1 MKIFIVD
8 LGAIHIHSE
17 RELKS
22 LAIQLELSASSIK
35 REPSYR
41 LYAVAP
47 MKTTGVEYIERSSL
61 RSGYTLYI
69 APLEKILD
77 MLGAKRVIVLDPYG
91 DADLRIED
99 LEWAEAIVIGGIVDR
114 TPIKWLTNML
124 RNTNIPWAP
133 SRRIRLRGSLLGVP
147 GEINNI
153 VSIVIRSLETRD
165 IERSVREVQPRRDA
179 VIRASAELHRI
190 LARKRITS
198 IEDLIEIYR
207 SLSTWLN
214 LDELGMFRALLK
226 SGRGDL
232 AGLWREKILQK
243 AISIENSS

>member
-1 MKIFIVD
+1 
-8 LGAIHIHSE
+8 
-17 RELKS
+17 
-22 LAIQLELSASSIK
+22 
-35 REPSYR
+35 
-41 LYAVAP
+41 
-47 MKTTGVEYIERSSL
+47 
-61 RSGYTLYI
+61 
-69 APLEKILD
+69 

-190 LARKRITS
+190 LARKHITS

-207 SLSTWLN
+207 SLLTWLN

-226 SGRGDL
+226 MGRGDL

>member
-1 MKIFIVD
+1 
-8 LGAIHIHSE
+8 
-17 RELKS
+17 
-22 LAIQLELSASSIK
+22 
-35 REPSYR
+35 
-41 LYAVAP
+41 

-179 VIRASAELHRI
+179 VIRASAELHRV

>member
-1 MKIFIVD
+1 LKIFIVD
-8 LGAIHIHSE
+8 LGAIHIQSE

-22 LAIQLELSASSIK
+22 LAIQLELSASLIK

-47 MKTTGVEYIERSSL
+47 MKITGVEYIERSSL

-179 VIRASAELHRI
+179 VIRASAELHRV